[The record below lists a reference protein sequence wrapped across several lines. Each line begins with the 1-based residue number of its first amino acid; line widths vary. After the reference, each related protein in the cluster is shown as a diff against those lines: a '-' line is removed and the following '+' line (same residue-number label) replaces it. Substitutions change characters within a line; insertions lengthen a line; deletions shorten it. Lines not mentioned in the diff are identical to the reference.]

1 MKNISI
7 QNKTDINNYHVF
19 FKLPFGDGGLK
30 IMLAAFSVFL
40 FTGCNGFLDIRPE
53 ATVPSSGMDYTKPE
67 NTFLPISAA
76 YASMRTGGTH
86 SFSYVGAFEVASDNA
101 DKGSSPE
108 DNPTMKQLDNFTF
121 DPSNTLINEL
131 WGGYFNIVSGAN
143 NALYQMPLFESALL
157 NAGDK
162 AYTLQCAGEAKT
174 IRAYAYFNL
183 VRLFGRVPV
192 IDKSLTSDQL
202 AAKKQESTDSIYR
215 FIEKD
220 LLEAINV
227 LPASYT
233 SEWAGRITKY
243 TAMALKAK
251 VHMYR
256 NEWDSVASLTDRIM
270 ASGQFDLLPNYRTE
284 FSLSGK
290 NSVESLFEIQS
301 STLGKSTGDQTYL
314 EYAFVQGPRGN
325 APSSMQGWGFCTPST
340 NLINFFTARHD
351 SVRALT
357 TFLYRGTKTPE
368 GDSIKAACTNPV
380 YNGKVYTPSVS
391 NKWSFNGYGFDQNVH
406 IIRYSD
412 VLLMF
417 AEAKVQ
423 GASTGNASGFSALSA
438 INKVR
443 DRVKLPLL
451 NSVTLQDIWDERRAE
466 LALEEDRFFDL
477 VRTGQAATVLSG
489 LGFKSPKNNVY
500 PIPSAQMLLNTTL
513 TQNPQY

>member
-1 MKNISI
+1 MKNSIIIAISSI
-7 QNKTDINNYHVF
+7 
-19 FKLPFGDGGLK
+19 
-30 IMLAAFSVFL
+30 FL
-40 FTGCNGFLDIRPE
+40 LTGCTDFLSIRPE
-53 ATVPSSGMDYTKPE
+53 ATVPSTGMDYTKPE
-67 NTFLPISAA
+67 NIFLPISAA
-76 YASMRTGGTH
+76 YANMRTGSTH
-86 SFSYVGAFEVASDNA
+86 SFSYVGAFEITSDNA

-108 DNPTMKQLDNFTF
+108 DNPTMKQLDEFTF

-131 WGGYFNIVSGAN
+131 WGGYFNVVSGAN

-157 NAGDK
+157 NEGDK
-162 AYTLQCAGEAKT
+162 AYTRQCAGEAKT

-192 IDKSLTSDQL
+192 LNKTLTSDEL

-220 LLEAINV
+220 LLEAIKV
-227 LPASYT
+227 LPESYT
-233 SEWAGRITKY
+233 SNWAGRISKY
-243 TAMALKAK
+243 SAMAIKAK

-270 ASGQFDLLPNYRTE
+270 ASGNFDLLPNFRKE
-284 FSLSGK
+284 FSLDGK

-301 STLGKSTGDQTYL
+301 STLGKSNGDQTYL

-325 APSSMQGWGFCTPST
+325 SPGNMQGWGFCTPST

-357 TFLYRGTKTPE
+357 TFLLRGTKTPE
-368 GDSIKAACTNPV
+368 GDSIKAGCTNPV

-417 AEAKVQ
+417 AEAKVK
-423 GASTGNASGFSALSA
+423 GATVGNKSGFTALSA
-438 INKVR
+438 VNKVR

-451 NSVTLQDIWDERRAE
+451 NAVVLQDVWDERRAE

-477 VRTGQAATVLSG
+477 VRSGQAATVLAG
-489 LGFKSPKNNVY
+489 NGFKAPKNNVF
-500 PIPSAQMLLNTTL
+500 PIPSAQIQLNTNL
-513 TQNPQY
+513 TQNPNY